1 MHSGSYI
8 AVYRA
13 KHIAMKNTILAFG
26 AIAAIAILSSCV
38 QREEDKLV
46 IDRLTSQNNHLINAT
61 AERNGQISKFK
72 TEISSIHQSLQ
83 LIKEQEQL
91 LGNVSDGDLSQ
102 NSTSIQED
110 LEKLSDL
117 LSHNKNK
124 INSLNTALNSRDLKL
139 DDFRLT
145 VDMLKSQLEDR
156 AVSLS
161 NLVKTLGDKNIEI
174 AAMVAAQEELL
185 LNLSIEKD
193 MAHTAYYTFGS
204 MSELK
209 ANQVMERQDGISG
222 FLGQKKIADELN
234 KDYYFEIDTRAVNE
248 VPLVASSARVGS
260 NHPPASYEFVGS
272 DETIEAIR
280 ILDPTSFWSVT
291 KYLTV
296 VVK

>member
-1 MHSGSYI
+1 
-8 AVYRA
+8 
-13 KHIAMKNTILAFG
+13 MKNTILAFG
-26 AIAAIAILSSCV
+26 ALAAITLFASCG

-46 IDRLTSQNNHLINAT
+46 IDKLTSQNNKLINAT

-72 TEISSIHQSLQ
+72 TEISSIHKSLQ

-91 LGNVSDGDLSQ
+91 IRNVSGGDLSQ

-145 VDMLKSQLEDR
+145 IDMLKSQLEDR
-156 AVSLS
+156 AMSLS

-174 AAMVAAQEELL
+174 ETLIAAQEELL
-185 LNLSIEKD
+185 LNLNTEKD
-193 MAHTAYYTFGS
+193 MSHTAYYTFGS

-209 ANQVMERQDGISG
+209 ANQVMERQEGISG

-234 KDYYFEIDTRAVNE
+234 KDYYFKIDIRDVNE
-248 VPLVASSARVGS
+248 VPLIARSARVVS
-260 NHPPASYEFVGS
+260 NHPPTSYEFIGS
-272 DETIEAIR
+272 EETIEAIR

-296 VVK
+296 VVN

>member
-1 MHSGSYI
+1 
-8 AVYRA
+8 
-13 KHIAMKNTILAFG
+13 MKNTILAFG

-145 VDMLKSQLEDR
+145 VDMLKAQLEDR
-156 AVSLS
+156 AMSLS

-234 KDYYFEIDTRAVNE
+234 KDYYFEIDTRTVNE
-248 VPLVASSARVGS
+248 VPLVASSARVVS
-260 NHPPASYEFVGS
+260 NHPPASYKFVGS

>member
-1 MHSGSYI
+1 
-8 AVYRA
+8 
-13 KHIAMKNTILAFG
+13 MKNTILAFG
-26 AIAAIAILSSCV
+26 ALAAITLLASCG

-117 LSHNKNK
+117 LSYNKNK
-124 INSLNTALNSRDLKL
+124 INSLNTALNSKDLKL

-145 VDMLKSQLEDR
+145 IDMLKYQLEDR
-156 AVSLS
+156 TTSLS

-174 AAMVAAQEELL
+174 AALVVAQEDLL
-185 LNLSIEKD
+185 LNLNIEKD
-193 MAHTAYYTFGS
+193 VVHTAYYTFGS
-204 MSELK
+204 ISELK

-234 KDYYFEIDTRAVNE
+234 KDYYFKIDTRDVNE
-248 VPLVASSARVGS
+248 VPLIAASARVVS

>member
-1 MHSGSYI
+1 
-8 AVYRA
+8 
-13 KHIAMKNTILAFG
+13 MKNTILAFG

-248 VPLVASSARVGS
+248 VPLVASSARVVS